1 MSMIKKIDAKVF
13 ILEYDVNTMVNIYL
27 KTTMEG
33 VN

>member
-1 MSMIKKIDAKVF
+1 MIKKIDAKVF